1 MIFQNIFV
9 WLVWIFCFK
18 TLSKR
23 FGITAIGKPVGEV
36 DVLTFRTKRTFD
48 MILASPHQGTQSVLI
63 FEPCLTCNKQ
73 NSWPKH
79 PSGAV
84 QRVMFYRSQAG
95 IRAWPG
101 KSNTPVWEG
110 TGSPSAET
118 QCWETKHKSIN
129 MAEVLKRKGKGSVNT
144 SHYDLWGTYRSV
156 GDFRKTGEVTW
167 KGKSEFGDSKKGSWC
182 WLSSKLVG
190 FPGSWKRE
198 ARDSLGCVNGVEV
211 PEINLS
217 TIISYLVLSMYSP
230 AISEL
235 SQSLSNVTSPFTCT
249 PCDLALW
256 RVFGKWTGHWI
267 FSSSLSK
274 YCLCTSSYPWWTQ
287 GVVPT
292 YSCTVR
298 KNEGLK

>member
-23 FGITAIGKPVGEV
+23 FGIIAIGKPVGEV

-101 KSNTPVWEG
+101 KSNTPIWEG
-110 TGSPSAET
+110 TTSPSAET

-129 MAEVLKRKGKGSVNT
+129 MAEVLKRKVKGSVNT

-156 GDFRKTGEVTW
+156 GVLT
-167 KGKSEFGDSKKGSWC
+167 SER
-182 WLSSKLVG
+182 LVRS
-190 FPGSWKRE
+190 PGRE
-198 ARDSLGCVNGVEV
+198 N
-211 PEINLS
+211 
-217 TIISYLVLSMYSP
+217 
-230 AISEL
+230 
-235 SQSLSNVTSPFTCT
+235 QSLETLKR
-249 PCDLALW
+249 DLGVGCLLNW
-256 RVFGKWTGHWI
+256 LVFQDPEKEKPGI
-267 FSSSLSK
+267 
-274 YCLCTSSYPWWTQ
+274 
-287 GVVPT
+287 V
-292 YSCTVR
+292 
-298 KNEGLK
+298 